1 MLLTYEAASGQV
13 QLVPARSHPD
23 SSAVGA
29 DQAGLALGVL
39 GQEGHHPLHWPPA
52 GRGHALRSLQQSLKQ
67 AALVEDHVVRDTDL
81 ERKRH
86 SETSWQLDRTVPY
99 SDSAHL
105 PPVVVVPLR
114 SRGAHPRPEPQ
125 TTTGIQCPG
134 RPALSQG
141 YTHQL
146 QTLGLTG
153 QTHRTQCLHDSSYK
167 IKVRF

>member
-86 SETSWQLDRTVPY
+86 SETSWQRDRTVTPPTCHQW
-99 SDSAHL
+99 SSSPCGREERTPVLNHRPPLESSAQDV
-105 PPVVVVPLR
+105 PPSAR
-114 SRGAHPRPEPQ
+114 ATHISSRPWASLDKHTEHSVSM
-125 TTTGIQCPG
+125 TV
-134 RPALSQG
+134 
-141 YTHQL
+141 
-146 QTLGLTG
+146 LT
-153 QTHRTQCLHDSSYK
+153 K
-167 IKVRF
+167 